1 MNIWTKIGS
10 AVIFCAALL
19 SCTKEVAHEGGVPPK
34 SGAVEYEISYSKDVR
49 DDMTIGQF
57 LPRKL
62 QGEYNSHGIKM
73 GASCGLGMVD
83 LNVVFTNKDSYME
96 LALPDMHVILPIE
109 KLVLQDSIDA
119 HINEILVERDDNTV
133 DVMGFQSKRL
143 LISLTGSN
151 EVANKGF
158 GPGQMEV
165 FYAPLPDVDHRIA
178 GLPQFSVPGLITA
191 MKLISDDSSVMF
203 MLSKLREK
211 EVNDRV
217 FERPA
222 GAKEVE
228 LDVVMGLGE
237 KLKIE

>member
-1 MNIWTKIGS
+1 MKIWTKIVS
-10 AVIFCAALL
+10 SVLACAAFV
-19 SCTKEVAHEGGVPPK
+19 SCTKEAAQEGGVPPK
-34 SGAVEYEISYSKDVR
+34 SGAVEYEITYSKDIH
-49 DDMTIGQF
+49 DDLTIGQF

-73 GASCGLGMVD
+73 GASFGLGMID

-96 LALPDMHVILPIE
+96 LALPDMHMLLPIE
-109 KLVLQDSIDA
+109 KFVIQDSIDA
-119 HINEILVERDDNTV
+119 HINEIIVDRDDNMV
-133 DVMGFQSKRL
+133 DVMGYQSKKL
-143 LISLTGSN
+143 LISLTGSK
-151 EVANKGF
+151 EVGGKEF

-203 MLSKLREK
+203 MLSKLKEK
-211 EVNDRV
+211 EVDDNIFV
-217 FERPA
+217 RPA
-222 GAKEVE
+222 GAKEVD

-237 KLKIE
+237 KLN

>member
-1 MNIWTKIGS
+1 MGVWSKIVS
-10 AVIFCAALL
+10 AVFVCASAV
-19 SCTKEVAHEGGVPPK
+19 SCTQEANHEGGTPPD
-34 SGAVEYEISYSKDVR
+34 SGTVEYEITYSKDIH
-49 DDMTIGQF
+49 DDLSIGQF

-96 LALPDMHVILPIE
+96 LALPDMHILLPIE

-119 HINEILVERDDNTV
+119 HINEILVERDDDMV
-133 DVMGFQSKRL
+133 DVMGYQSKRL

-151 EVANKGF
+151 EVGNKGF

-191 MKLISDDSSVMF
+191 MKLISDDSSIMF
-203 MLSKLREK
+203 MLSKLKEK
-211 EVNDRV
+211 EVNDEIFR
-217 FERPA
+217 RPA
-222 GAKEVE
+222 GAKEVDLE
-228 LDVVMGLGE
+228 VVMGLTE
-237 KLKIE
+237 KLN